1 MHHLKQ
7 HLMTQ
12 SKRGFVLRR
21 SEVDHARVMA
31 NVTSKGIPLDVR
43 TVLPLGGVGGTS
55 PCDPKVVVL
64 DLVLE
69 GEPLVHKLL

>member
-1 MHHLKQ
+1 MDHLKQ

-43 TVLPLGGVGGTS
+43 TVLPLGGVVGTR
-55 PCDPKVVVL
+55 PCDPRVVVV
-64 DLVLE
+64 DLVQVC
-69 GEPLVHKLL
+69 EPLVL